1 MNATLI
7 QSVIWLTAGGCLF
20 VFMRRRRTKRSH
32 R

>member
-1 MNATLI
+1 MNNVVF

-20 VFMRRRRTKRSH
+20 VFMRRRRGKRAQ